1 MSWKVTPLLASAL
14 LLTGCTIATG
24 SGQTASESRDV
35 SGFTKVQLTGSGEV
49 TVRQS
54 GAESLTVE
62 ADTKLLP
69 LVTSEVSDSTLV
81 LGLKRSTIS
90 LSNRPIRYQVE
101 VRDLTGLSVSGSGD
115 ITATDISTAAL
126 RIEISGS
133 GRITASGSAEVQE
146 LDISGSGS
154 YRGADL
160 DSKTARAQI
169 TGSGEGDL
177 TVRDAL
183 DVRISGSGSVTY
195 SGDPQVTQQI
205 TGSGKLT
212 KR

>member
-1 MSWKVTPLLASAL
+1 MSWSVTPVLAAAL
-14 LLTGCTIATG
+14 LLTGCAIAPG
-24 SGQTASESRDV
+24 SGQTVAESRDV

-54 GAESLTVE
+54 GVESLTVE

-69 LVTSEVSDSTLV
+69 LVTSEVSNNTLV
-81 LGLKRSTIS
+81 LGRKRSTIF
-90 LSNRPIRYQVE
+90 LSSRTIRYQVE

-126 RIEISGS
+126 RVEISGS
-133 GRITASGSAEVQE
+133 ARITASGSAEVQE

-160 DSKTARAQI
+160 DSKRARAQI